1 MRGSLKHEN
10 RLKTWLEMSP
20 TPNSFNFAFL
30 GWNLGVYSEI
40 FIEYVLYKASK
51 MLRRL
56 FLRTF

>member
-1 MRGSLKHEN
+1 
-10 RLKTWLEMSP
+10 MSP
-20 TPNSFNFAFL
+20 TPNSFNFVFL